1 MNGYHKS
8 EHGKSRADPG
18 STRWVYNKFLRTQT
32 KLRWDENGYKCHLEH
47 ENHIR
52 KSEISR
58 KSKARQFNMS
68 PRDEAF
74 ATSFVQFLALN
85 YMNQKV
91 LLHEVK
97 GPKGWVVRIDQDM
110 VVAAE
115 AEKDLKISSFMLAQ
129 DDVEQ
134 PPVPESRG
142 ERMAASWDRN
152 LKEAAAST
160 KRPFEEQEEDWQ
172 WAGVGDTPD
181 KEEEMETLSANR
193 GKVTFQFGGKKAGQ
207 APAPQEAKEADAISL
222 ASASTAP
229 TAPAPASPGAPE
241 PEAKEADAVSGDLV
255 WPPGLVVKIQCPDTP
270 LHGLKAVT
278 SEGDQSRGLVPLKLL
293 KPPEGVRPVTRM
305 RPSVLE
311 TVLPKFGNKVLVLRP
326 GDPDPPEGMLQSVE
340 TDTFTCT
347 VLLDDGQHW
356 DSQEERPHELLQSA
370 QLQQQALQASLLH
383 AEQSLLQ
390 SRLVLTQL
398 AGKLHPAPAAAVPVP
413 HEAFSKPTVTE
424 QVADIT
430 GEPQA
435 PLASEPPPSPS
446 DFTLGQIAQRRAK
459 PTHTLLSQMGQSEE
473 LPTLSN
479 GWWHFT
485 QVVCRRV
492 VTSNATVIGIESQLG
507 LTDQVLEW
515 APAAETFFLVVYS
528 VEIIMRLVA
537 FAGRL
542 RQTFDGWFAFDLLL
556 VLSSYLER
564 LLELISGE
572 SAEQLMLLRLL
583 RLIRLVRTF
592 RMVRQAVLYV
602 FGVLGLEIIARN
614 ANFQL
619 DPVTSAILERNFS
632 SLGMAMITLA
642 QFVTMDS
649 IASIYLPLVRMQ
661 PWLMLYFTL
670 LILIVSISVMNLVT
684 AALVEGTLENARML
698 RQEEERMKSVTTQ
711 QMLPEILELFDRADT
726 DGSGEL
732 AIDEMR
738 QFEEDGQVPDQ
749 ILDRA
754 SVGSMTELFNVL
766 EFAEGLLDIFMR
778 DVSVS
783 SLQQMKLLRG
793 LQNSMSKLEVELAAL
808 KSQHAVL

>member
-356 DSQEERPHELLQSA
+356 DSQEVGCPDVRQLSKVLERPHELLQSA

-435 PLASEPPPSPS
+435 PLASEPPPSPSVPS

-592 RMVRQAVLYV
+592 RMVRQV
-602 FGVLGLEIIARN
+602 R
-614 ANFQL
+614 
-619 DPVTSAILERNFS
+619 
-632 SLGMAMITLA
+632 
-642 QFVTMDS
+642 
-649 IASIYLPLVRMQ
+649 PLWR
-661 PWLMLYFTL
+661 
-670 LILIVSISVMNLVT
+670 LVH
-684 AALVEGTLENARML
+684 
-698 RQEEERMKSVTTQ
+698 
-711 QMLPEILELFDRADT
+711 
-726 DGSGEL
+726 
-732 AIDEMR
+732 
-738 QFEEDGQVPDQ
+738 
-749 ILDRA
+749 
-754 SVGSMTELFNVL
+754 
-766 EFAEGLLDIFMR
+766 GLLT
-778 DVSVS
+778 
-783 SLQQMKLLRG
+783 SLDTVLSTFLL
-793 LQNSMSKLEVELAAL
+793 LAL
-808 KSQHAVL
+808 

>member
-1 MNGYHKS
+1 M
-8 EHGKSRADPG
+8 
-18 STRWVYNKFLRTQT
+18 
-32 KLRWDENGYKCHLEH
+32 
-47 ENHIR
+47 
-52 KSEISR
+52 
-58 KSKARQFNMS
+58 
-68 PRDEAF
+68 
-74 ATSFVQFLALN
+74 
-85 YMNQKV
+85 
-91 LLHEVK
+91 
-97 GPKGWVVRIDQDM
+97 
-110 VVAAE
+110 
-115 AEKDLKISSFMLAQ
+115 
-129 DDVEQ
+129 
-134 PPVPESRG
+134 
-142 ERMAASWDRN
+142 
-152 LKEAAAST
+152 
-160 KRPFEEQEEDWQ
+160 
-172 WAGVGDTPD
+172 
-181 KEEEMETLSANR
+181 METCATVCNSGTEPAA
-193 GKVTFQFGGKKAGQ
+193 VDAG
-207 APAPQEAKEADAISL
+207 P
-222 ASASTAP
+222 STA
-229 TAPAPASPGAPE
+229 
-241 PEAKEADAVSGDLV
+241 
-255 WPPGLVVKIQCPDTP
+255 
-270 LHGLKAVT
+270 
-278 SEGDQSRGLVPLKLL
+278 
-293 KPPEGVRPVTRM
+293 
-305 RPSVLE
+305 
-311 TVLPKFGNKVLVLRP
+311 
-326 GDPDPPEGMLQSVE
+326 
-340 TDTFTCT
+340 
-347 VLLDDGQHW
+347 LDVYVAQHW
-356 DSQEERPHELLQSA
+356 DSQEVGCPDVRQLSKVLERPHELLQSA

-383 AEQSLLQ
+383 AEHSLLQ

-446 DFTLGQIAQRRAK
+446 VPSDFTLGQIAQRRAK

-485 QVVCRRV
+485 QVVCRRA
-492 VTSNATVIGIESQLG
+492 VTSTPFEFLILSVIICNATVIGIESQLG

-592 RMVRQAVLYV
+592 RMVRQVRPLWRLVHGLLTSLDTVLSTFLLLALVLYV

-766 EFAEGLLDIFMR
+766 DVDKSGVVTREEFAEGLLDIFMR